1 MQHPD
6 LWQSVSGQTMDFE
19 LGYLQ
24 RLVARLD
31 YHAVIVEL
39 GVCQGRS
46 LSAIGLACQRSGRH
60 VYGFD
65 DFNPENSGYVT
76 PDEVAARAN
85 IKRLGL
91 DEWVTIIKKD
101 SAEAGR
107 EWTGTGVNLL
117 FHDASHFYGKV
128 KADLLAWMP
137 KMAKESY
144 IVLHDYTGKGE
155 GQIGVSR
162 AANEL
167 LGKPA
172 ETYPRLGM
180 FYSADWQLW
189 SEREK

>member
-46 LSAIGLACQRSGRH
+46 LSAIGLACQGSGRH

-65 DFNPENSGYVT
+65 DFNPANSGYVT
-76 PDEVAARAN
+76 PDEAEARAN

-101 SAEAGR
+101 STVAGE

-117 FHDASHFYGKV
+117 FHDASHFYDKV
-128 KADLLAWMP
+128 KADLLAWLP
-137 KMAKESY
+137 RMAKESY
-144 IVLHDYTGKGE
+144 VCMHDYTGKGDE
-155 GQIGVSR
+155 QIGVSQ
-162 AANEL
+162 AANEV
-167 LGKPA
+167 LGKPM

-180 FYSADWQLW
+180 FYSADWQSWL
-189 SEREK
+189 EREK